1 MGADTCCLCTMV
13 TPRISCAPQ
22 PSPSRHR
29 RSRSKDAEAFQG
41 ALDGGL
47 GIPHSDKRFAGF
59 KKDKK
64 QPGAEIHRKYIYEG
78 HVADYMKVSWIHCP
92 RGIIMPFLHS
102 LGLSLLYT

>member
-1 MGADTCCLCTMV
+1 MLL
-13 TPRISCAPQ
+13 
-22 PSPSRHR
+22 
-29 RSRSKDAEAFQG
+29 QG

-47 GIPHSDKRFAGF
+47 DIQHSDKRFAGF
-59 KKDKK
+59 MKDKK
-64 QPGAEIHRKYIYEG
+64 QLGAGAEIHLKYIYEG